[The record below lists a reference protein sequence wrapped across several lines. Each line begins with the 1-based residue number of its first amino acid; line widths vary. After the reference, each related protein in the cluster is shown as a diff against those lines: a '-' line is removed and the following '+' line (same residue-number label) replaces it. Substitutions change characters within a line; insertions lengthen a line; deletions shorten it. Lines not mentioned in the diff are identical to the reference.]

1 MSRNLNTKAKNPG
14 RPPSKDSARA
24 ECERLTVALGFT
36 VTGPQYRWWKKKGYP
51 LDDLNGLRRKLLNQ
65 ERMPAGADPKRL
77 RADLNH
83 QPLFGRRLRE
93 VLEDMPLG
101 LINDLDAATDRRGR
115 MQVLCSWVGYALM
128 ELGTRDDPPEG
139 LRLTMEEVMEI
150 ETWKADRHA
159 EETGAVDEDE
169 DEDEV

>member
-1 MSRNLNTKAKNPG
+1 MTSNQPE
-14 RPPSKDSARA
+14 SASA
-24 ECERLTVALGFT
+24 ACARLTDALGFT
-36 VTGPQYRWWKKKGYP
+36 VTRQQYRWWLKRGY
-51 LDDLNGLRRKLLNQ
+51 DTHDLNGLRRKLLNQ

-93 VLEDMPLG
+93 VLEEMPLG
-101 LINDLDAATDRRGR
+101 LIDGLDAASNRRGR
-115 MQVLCSWVGYALM
+115 LQVLCNWTRYALS
-128 ELGTRDDPPEG
+128 ELGTRQDHPAG
-139 LRLTMEEVMEI
+139 LRLTMDEVMEI

-169 DEDEV
+169 DEV